1 MIYVV
6 VSSDG
11 AIAEYP
17 YSVSQ
22 LRRDNPDVSF
32 PADMSDE
39 VMLEFG
45 VSKVLAV
52 PRPDYDLATENVV
65 EDTPVLLDGAWS
77 QGWIV
82 EAATVEQIAERQ
94 RAAADEMA
102 ASDVRADTFVS
113 NFLAMTPVELSAY
126 IDANTA
132 TITAMR
138 GLVKK
143 MALMLLILSRRE
155 FR

>member
-1 MIYVV
+1 MIYALI
-6 VSSDG
+6 SSDG
-11 AIAEYP
+11 TIATYP
-17 YSVSQ
+17 YNLAQ

-52 PRPDYDLATENVV
+52 PQPDYDLATENVV
-65 EDTPVLLDGAWS
+65 EGTPVLLDGAWS
-77 QGWIV
+77 QVWTV
-82 EAATVEQIAERQ
+82 EAATAEQIAERQ
-94 RAAADEMA
+94 RAAADETA
-102 ASDVRADTFVS
+102 ARGVKSDTFVS
-113 NFLAMTPVELSAY
+113 NFLAMTPAELSTY

-132 TITAMR
+132 TIAAMR

-143 MALMLLILSRRE
+143 MALMLLILARRE